1 MATPREAER
10 LIVLRFCR
18 VQPHCCSS
26 GSIFSRASSSGD
38 DIERAEN
45 SRNREKVE
53 GRITKLGSALVSQ
66 PSRLEWLG
74 LFFDWSFS
82 GRRIQPAANDRSSR
96 RKGVDY
102 MFTTK
107 GYAAHS
113 AHELLKPFSFERRE
127 PTPTDVPD

>member
-82 GRRIQPAANDRSSR
+82 GRRIQPTANERSSR
-96 RKGVDY
+96 RKGSITCLQRKVCRPLGARGLEAVLVRTARAD
-102 MFTTK
+102 
-107 GYAAHS
+107 
-113 AHELLKPFSFERRE
+113 
-127 PTPTDVPD
+127 